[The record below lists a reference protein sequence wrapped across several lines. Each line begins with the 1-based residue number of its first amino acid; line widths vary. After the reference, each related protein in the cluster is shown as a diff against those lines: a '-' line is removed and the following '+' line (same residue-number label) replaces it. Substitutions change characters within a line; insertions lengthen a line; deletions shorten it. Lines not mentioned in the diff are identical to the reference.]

1 MTLLFSLYHQSIARF
16 IVALL
21 FICTSFQ
28 LVKAQVK
35 PLDSVM
41 SLLNRNEI
49 PELREIVAMH
59 DVEALE
65 KSDQA
70 LYFLATG
77 GIKYAVDDFENAYK
91 DLQKAKNNS
100 SNKRVTFMAN
110 DYMMELSNST
120 TELHVAPE
128 SLMRENLSIATQLND
143 PTLLIK
149 SKFYFMFKEIQL
161 GNYSQAQDICYE
173 MKKISLDNDL
183 KQELI
188 DTEFNLGTLH
198 YYQSRNDSA
207 LFYYEKNL
215 ADVVAKK
222 DTFDIAVRLNNLAML
237 QTAIGEHQAALD
249 NLIKAAELIK
259 DKNDKELSVG
269 LLRNI
274 ADAQTAAGNYV
285 EAIDYYNQFISE
297 EDSLQRSNIAQN
309 LKELQTKYETAEKDL
324 ENAELTAK
332 NLNSENKI
340 YLLLFILACITGI
353 GAYLFNRMQQKQ
365 KLLAAQAETQKQRE
379 EKLLRDQELA
389 GIDAMI
395 TGQEKERKKIAQ
407 DLHDDIGSSLTTAR
421 MCIENVIGKSDQVE
435 NKKIL
440 ENAYDLLNDTYTKV
454 RNISHAQKSS
464 VLSSHGLIGTLEQL
478 ASRINAGKSI
488 QVEVIHHGL
497 HGNLSNSMELGLF
510 RIIQELLNN
519 TIKHAQA
526 QHASI
531 ILTGYE
537 DHISVMVEDD
547 GKGFLPD
554 TISNTSTGLESIKAR
569 VQHLDGTI
577 EIDTKI
583 NRGTTINIEIPL
595 L

>member
-237 QTAIGEHQAALD
+237 QTAIGEHQAAVD

-569 VQHLDGTI
+569 VQHLDGTM

>member
-1 MTLLFSLYHQSIARF
+1 MIQLFTLNNRSITRF
-16 IVALL
+16 VYTIIILL
-21 FICTSFQ
+21 TTTQ
-28 LVKAQVK
+28 LVDAQVK

-41 SLLNRNEI
+41 NLLNRNEI
-49 PELREIVAMH
+49 PQLREIVKNN
-59 DVEALE
+59 DVKLLDDNN
-65 KSDQA
+65 KA
-70 LYFLATG
+70 LYVLATG

-91 DLQKAKNNS
+91 DLQQAKSLS
-100 SNKRVTFMAN
+100 SNKRVIFMAN

-120 TELHVAPE
+120 SELHVAPE
-128 SLMRENLSIATQLND
+128 SLMEENLAIATELND
-143 PTLLIK
+143 PALLIK
-149 SKFYFMFKEIQL
+149 SKFYFMFKDIQM
-161 GNYSQAQDICYE
+161 GNFKNAQDICYE
-173 MKKISLDNDL
+173 MRKISIENNLR
-183 KQELI
+183 QELI

-237 QTAIGEHQAALD
+237 QMAIGENQAAVD
-249 NLIKAAELIK
+249 NLIKAKVLIE

-274 ADAQTAAGNYV
+274 ADAQTAAGNYE
-285 EAIDYYNQFISE
+285 EAINYYNQFISE
-297 EDSLQRSNIAQN
+297 EDSLERTTIAQN

-324 ENAELTAK
+324 ENAELISK
-332 NLNSENKI
+332 NLTSENRI
-340 YLLLFILACITGI
+340 YLLLFILACII
-353 GAYLFNRMQQKQ
+353 GLGTFILNRMRQKQ
-365 KLLAAQAETQKQRE
+365 RLLAAQAEVQKQRE

-478 ASRINAGKSI
+478 AGRINAGKSI
-488 QVEVIHHGL
+488 QVEVVHHGL
-497 HGNLSNSMELGLF
+497 QGNLSNSMELGLF

-537 DHISVMVEDD
+537 DHVSIMVEDD
-547 GKGFLPD
+547 GKGFVQGNSSH
-554 TISNTSTGLESIKAR
+554 TGTGLDSIQTR
-569 VQHLDGTI
+569 VQNLDGTM
-577 EIDTKI
+577 EIDTKLE
-583 NRGTTINIEIPL
+583 RGTTINIEIPFV
-595 L
+595 

>member
-237 QTAIGEHQAALD
+237 QTAIGEHQAAVD

-395 TGQEKERKKIAQ
+395 TGQEKERKK
-407 DLHDDIGSSLTTAR
+407 SL
-421 MCIENVIGKSDQVE
+421 
-435 NKKIL
+435 KI
-440 ENAYDLLNDTYTKV
+440 YMM
-454 RNISHAQKSS
+454 I
-464 VLSSHGLIGTLEQL
+464 
-478 ASRINAGKSI
+478 
-488 QVEVIHHGL
+488 
-497 HGNLSNSMELGLF
+497 
-510 RIIQELLNN
+510 
-519 TIKHAQA
+519 
-526 QHASI
+526 
-531 ILTGYE
+531 
-537 DHISVMVEDD
+537 
-547 GKGFLPD
+547 
-554 TISNTSTGLESIKAR
+554 
-569 VQHLDGTI
+569 
-577 EIDTKI
+577 
-583 NRGTTINIEIPL
+583 
-595 L
+595 

>member
-1 MTLLFSLYHQSIARF
+1 MIQLFTLNNRSITRF
-16 IVALL
+16 VYTIIILL
-21 FICTSFQ
+21 TTTQ
-28 LVKAQVK
+28 LVDAQVK

-41 SLLNRNEI
+41 NLLNRNEI
-49 PELREIVAMH
+49 PQLREIVKNN
-59 DVEALE
+59 DVKLLDDND
-65 KSDQA
+65 KA
-70 LYFLATG
+70 LYVLATG

-91 DLQKAKNNS
+91 DLQQAKSLS
-100 SNKRVTFMAN
+100 SNKRVIFMAN

-120 TELHVAPE
+120 SELHVAPE
-128 SLMRENLSIATQLND
+128 SLMEENLAIATELND
-143 PTLLIK
+143 PALLIK
-149 SKFYFMFKEIQL
+149 SKFYFMFKDIQM
-161 GNYSQAQDICYE
+161 GNFKNAQDICYE
-173 MKKISLDNDL
+173 MRKISIENNLR
-183 KQELI
+183 QELI

-237 QTAIGEHQAALD
+237 QMAIGENQAAVD
-249 NLIKAAELIK
+249 NLIKAKVLIE

-274 ADAQTAAGNYV
+274 ADAQTAAGNYE
-285 EAIDYYNQFISE
+285 EAINYYNQFISE
-297 EDSLQRSNIAQN
+297 EDSLERTTIAQN

-324 ENAELTAK
+324 ENAELISK
-332 NLNSENKI
+332 NLTSENRI
-340 YLLLFILACITGI
+340 YLLLFILACII
-353 GAYLFNRMQQKQ
+353 GLGTFILNRMRQKQ
-365 KLLAAQAETQKQRE
+365 RLLAAQAEVQKQRE

-478 ASRINAGKSI
+478 AGRINAGKSI
-488 QVEVIHHGL
+488 QVEVVHHGL
-497 HGNLSNSMELGLF
+497 QGNLSNSMELGLF

-537 DHISVMVEDD
+537 DHVSIMVEDD
-547 GKGFLPD
+547 GKGFVQGNSSH
-554 TISNTSTGLESIKAR
+554 TGTGLDSIHTR
-569 VQHLDGTI
+569 VQNLDGTM
-577 EIDTKI
+577 EIDTKLE
-583 NRGTTINIEIPL
+583 RGTTINIEIPFV
-595 L
+595 